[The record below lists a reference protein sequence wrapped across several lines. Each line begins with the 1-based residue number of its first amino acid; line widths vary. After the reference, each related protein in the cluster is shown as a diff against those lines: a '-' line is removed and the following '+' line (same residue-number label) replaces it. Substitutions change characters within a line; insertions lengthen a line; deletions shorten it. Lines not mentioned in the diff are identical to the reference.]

1 MRAFLEID
9 GPGEI
14 PSEITLVHIL
24 VCLARPA
31 HLRLC
36 KTAENARRRQSH
48 GDQQQGASSQRG
60 KIVHRGDESMKIM
73 AKVGEFVN
81 KKGIRPA
88 LPGADKIQFVPM
100 DKFNTKARLK
110 RRRSFRKTFLW

>member
-31 HLRLC
+31 HR
-36 KTAENARRRQSH
+36 
-48 GDQQQGASSQRG
+48 
-60 KIVHRGDESMKIM
+60 
-73 AKVGEFVN
+73 
-81 KKGIRPA
+81 
-88 LPGADKIQFVPM
+88 
-100 DKFNTKARLK
+100 
-110 RRRSFRKTFLW
+110 